1 MKNRI
6 LILFVLI
13 LSCINKQNNDYLK
26 FTILDFSKK
35 RTDTLIPFE
44 SKSYNSFYIKVKGFS
59 NDSIKIQRKGYYD
72 IILSGKID
80 TLINGDYYGTENI
93 IWTFEPY
100 KGTKGKLEIE
110 YGL

>member
-1 MKNRI
+1 MRNTT

-13 LSCINKQNNDYLK
+13 LSCASKQNEDYLK
-26 FTILDFSKK
+26 FRLIDFSKK
-35 RTDTLIPFE
+35 RTDTLTPLK
-44 SKSYNSFYIKVKGFS
+44 SKSYNSFYIKAKGFS
-59 NDSIKIQRKGYYD
+59 NDSIKIKRNGYYD
-72 IILSGKID
+72 IILSGNID

-100 KGTKGKLEIE
+100 KATKGELEIE